1 MRQVICVCVL
11 GGGGGGGGGGACETT
26 TTKQVDRL
34 SDSAM
39 FRTLQRG
46 MGIGQT
52 SSSLGPQ
59 AAPPGQVLYNSI
71 HPGQMNMAGVYYHP
85 PPASVHPSMA
95 SSAISGAGAGAGA
108 GAAAVA
114 SEAPL
119 GTATRPIHMIGPEP
133 SSRSQLWS
141 TIRTLGLWFIIISG
155 IEAFLEDKGI
165 TKSFGLN
172 SEVTPV
178 KDTKVTACGL

>member
-1 MRQVICVCVL
+1 
-11 GGGGGGGGGGACETT
+11 
-26 TTKQVDRL
+26 
-34 SDSAM
+34 M

-46 MGIGQT
+46 MSAGQT

-59 AAPPGQVLYNSI
+59 AAPAGQILYNPI
-71 HPGQMNMAGVYYHP
+71 PPGQMSMAGMYYHP
-85 PPASVHPSMA
+85 SLAANAHPSMA
-95 SSAISGAGAGAGA
+95 SSAISGAGP
-108 GAAAVA
+108 AAAAA

-172 SEVTPV
+172 SEVAPV
-178 KDTKVTACGL
+178 KDTKVTLYTACRLRISESFQ